1 MTEEKYLVP
10 IDFSKSSINALRYAA
25 RLASAGKRASLVALH
40 VITEPAGQVP
50 FYMRKQFYREL
61 EQVAR
66 KKLVALLKR
75 KSIAQI
81 GSTIVIVRSTD
92 AAGAI
97 ARQAKK
103 TRASMI
109 IMGSRGRTGIQKLL
123 LGSVAEKTVGSV
135 ACPVLIIK

>member
-10 IDFSKSSINALRYAA
+10 IDFSKSSVNALRYAA
-25 RLASAGKRASLVALH
+25 QLTSAGKNISLLVLH

-50 FYMRKQFYREL
+50 FYLRKQFYREL

-66 KKLVALLKR
+66 KKLTSLLKR
-75 KSIAQI
+75 KSLAQAK
-81 GSTIVIVRSTD
+81 STIVIVRAAD

-103 TRASMI
+103 SRVSMI
-109 IMGSRGRTGIQKLL
+109 VMGSRGRTGLKKLL
-123 LGSVAEKTVGSV
+123 VGSVAEKTVGSV

>member
-10 IDFSKSSINALRYAA
+10 IDFSKSSVNALRYAA
-25 RLASAGKRASLVALH
+25 KLASAGKHVSLLAFH

-50 FYMRKQFYREL
+50 FYMRKQFYQEL

-66 KKLVALLKR
+66 KKLAALLKR
-75 KSIAQI
+75 KSIVQAK
-81 GSTIVIVRSTD
+81 STMVIVRAAD

-103 TRASMI
+103 SRITMI
-109 IMGSRGRTGIQKLL
+109 IMGSRGRTGLKKLL
-123 LGSVAEKTVGSV
+123 VGSVAEKTVGAV